1 MIEMQLPLD
10 GTPYVMTD
18 AAEKQVST
26 KIGELE
32 ERVLLLRE
40 TGKITDETLRH
51 YYGSKRFEQV
61 AESNAIEG
69 STLSVGETEVA
80 VLKGITL
87 TGHDPAFVRDAR
99 ALDAALTRTA
109 ELAKLKEPTDIE
121 QLLGIHS
128 LVLGDRPNG
137 GRFRNERVKIRGSDH
152 VPPKTWEE
160 VMSQMEQWEAWSRG
174 NSTAPAPV
182 RAAVLH
188 AWLAHVH
195 PFIDGNGRTARAISN
210 LELIRAGYP
219 PLIIRKKERARYID
233 ALSQSDSAG
242 DIASFLDLIIE
253 RTIGAFD
260 GLERAAAEEQGF
272 DPLLQKIRKQQDLR
286 LEVWRRSVDLLSSR
300 IELKLAEKLS
310 DPSIQ
315 IGKEDFEGIAD
326 LDDFLTL
333 CASKAIGRSWAF
345 RISIRIGGVGRY
357 SFLSFI
363 GHRSYQMLDQLRGE
377 GGPSLYW
384 SIYDQNYERKW
395 RQISDEAP
403 FFKEAT
409 IALDQGDNW
418 TAIKSTGAVAKLS
431 TVKLADSVA
440 AAIVESIGKMVS

>member
-1 MIEMQLPLD
+1 VL
-10 GTPYVMTD
+10 TD
-18 AAEKQVST
+18 AAEAHVISS
-26 KIGELE
+26 IREIE
-32 ERVLLLRE
+32 ERVSLLRA
-40 TGKITDETLRH
+40 TGKMTDETLRH
-51 YYGSKRFEQV
+51 YYGTKRFEQV

-69 STLSVGETEVA
+69 STLGVGETEVA

-109 ELAKLKEPTDIE
+109 ELARRNEPTDIE
-121 QLLGIHS
+121 QLLEVHKLI
-128 LVLGDRPNG
+128 LGDRPG
-137 GRFRNERVKIRGSDH
+137 GGQFRNERVIISGSRH
-152 VPPKTWEE
+152 IPPKTWKE
-160 VMSQMEQWEAWSRG
+160 VMSQMEQWEAWSRE
-174 NSTAPAPV
+174 NKDSPAPL

-188 AWLAHVH
+188 AWLAHIH

-219 PLIIRKKERARYID
+219 PLIIRKKERDRYID
-233 ALSQSDSAG
+233 ALSQSDAAG
-242 DIASFLDLIIE
+242 DIASFMDLIIE
-253 RTIGAFD
+253 RTVGSFI
-260 GLERAAAEEQGF
+260 GLERSAVERQGF
-272 DPLLQKIRKQQDLR
+272 DPILQTIRKKQALQ
-286 LEVWRRSVDLLSSR
+286 LEIWRRSVDLLSSR
-300 IELKLAEKLS
+300 IELRLAEKLL

-315 IGKEDFEGIAD
+315 ISRDDFGGIAD

-333 CASKAIGRSWAF
+333 CASKPVGSSWAF

-363 GHRSYQMLDQLRGE
+363 GHRSYQMLGQLKKE

-384 SIYDQNYERKW
+384 SIFDQNYERKW
-395 RQISDEAP
+395 RHVSEEAP

-418 TAIKSTGAVAKLS
+418 TAIKSTGEIAKLS
-431 TVKLADSVA
+431 TVNLADRVA
-440 AAIVESIGKMVS
+440 AAIVQSIQDLVS